1 MKMNPMKVVGPTG
14 LALCFRL
21 FFGGRAGT
29 HTQTNKPSGE
39 CWTTM
44 CVEMRPFQAKHEIF

>member
-1 MKMNPMKVVGPTG
+1 MEMNPMKVVGPTG